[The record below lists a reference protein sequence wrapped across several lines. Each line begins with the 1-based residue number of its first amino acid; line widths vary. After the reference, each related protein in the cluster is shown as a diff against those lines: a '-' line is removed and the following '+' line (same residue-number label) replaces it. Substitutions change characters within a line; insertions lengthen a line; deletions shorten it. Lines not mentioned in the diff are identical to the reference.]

1 MPECFLTT
9 KTAELP
15 VTAMT
20 RAQPRLTVLLYPA
33 SETPRG
39 SANELHGTNV
49 EPIDL
54 LIDARWVIPVQPS
67 GRVLEHHSVAVRDGR
82 ILAVLP
88 KAEAHAAYLAAE
100 RVTLPGHAL
109 IPGMV
114 NLHTH
119 ASMALMRG
127 FADDMALTQWLR
139 DRIWP
144 AEARQVSAQFVY
156 DGTLLACAEML
167 RGGITC
173 FNDMYFY
180 PADAARAAVDLGM
193 RAALGLV
200 VIDAPTAYAA
210 DADDY
215 VAKGL
220 ALRDELREHPLLS
233 FCMAPHAPYTVSDK
247 TFSRLITL
255 AEELDLPM
263 HMHVH
268 ESQDEIRQSI
278 AQHGVRPLERLQR
291 LGMVGPGLI
300 AVHAVHVTQEEIAL
314 LVQNGSSV
322 AHCPSSNLKFAS
334 GFAPAARMLL
344 EGVNVGLGT
353 DGSASNNRLDLFQ
366 EMRQAALLAK
376 AVSGDARALPAHQ
389 VLAMATLAGARALR
403 LDHAIGS
410 IEPGKFAD
418 LTAVDFSAPE
428 LLPCYDPISHLV
440 YAAGRENVSH
450 VWVAGRL
457 LVENRELNYGQKNHL
472 ETIAILWQ
480 NRLSMETMA

>member
-1 MPECFLTT
+1 
-9 KTAELP
+9 
-15 VTAMT
+15 
-20 RAQPRLTVLLYPA
+20 
-33 SETPRG
+33 
-39 SANELHGTNV
+39 V
-49 EPIDL
+49 EAIDL
-54 LIDARWVIPVQPS
+54 LINARWVVPVNPA

-88 KAEAHAAYLAAE
+88 AAEAQAAYHAAE
-100 RVTLPGHAL
+100 RVSLPRHAL
-109 IPGMV
+109 IPGLV

-127 FADDMALTQWLR
+127 FADDLPLIQWLQ

-144 AEARQVSAQFVY
+144 AETRHVSAQFVY

-173 FNDMYFY
+173 FNEMYFY
-180 PADAARAAVDLGM
+180 PGEAARAALDMGM

-220 ALRDELREHPLLS
+220 ASRDALREQPLLS
-233 FCMAPHAPYTVSDK
+233 FCMAPHAPYTVSDR
-247 TFSRLITL
+247 TFSRVITL
-255 AEELDLPM
+255 AEELDLPV
-263 HMHVH
+263 HIHVH
-268 ESQDEIRQSI
+268 ETRDEIAQSI
-278 AQHGVRPLERLQR
+278 AQHGVRPLERLRR
-291 LGMVGPGLI
+291 LGLIGPNLI
-300 AVHAVHVTQEEIAL
+300 GVHAIHLTPEEIAL

-322 AHCPSSNLKFAS
+322 AHCPSSNLKFAN
-334 GFAPAARMLL
+334 GFAPVARMLA

-353 DGSASNNRLDLFQ
+353 DGAASNNRLDLFQ
-366 EMRQAALLAK
+366 EMRLTALLAK
-376 AVSGDARALPAHQ
+376 AVSGDASTLPAHRA
-389 VLAMATLAGARALR
+389 LAMATLDGARALR

-418 LTAVDFSAPE
+418 LTAVGFNAPE
-428 LLPCYDPISHLV
+428 MLPCYDPVSHLV
-440 YAAGRENVSH
+440 YSAGRENVSH

-457 LVENRELNYGQKNHL
+457 LVEDRGLKNRPKNDL
-472 ETIAILWQ
+472 EDLGVLWQ
-480 NRLSMETMA
+480 NRLSMETKA

>member
-1 MPECFLTT
+1 MSPD
-9 KTAELP
+9 
-15 VTAMT
+15 V
-20 RAQPRLTVLLYPA
+20 
-33 SETPRG
+33 G
-39 SANELHGTNV
+39 SNP

-54 LIDARWVIPVQPS
+54 LIDARWVIPVNPAK
-67 GRVLEHHSVAVRDGR
+67 RVLEDHSVAVRDGR
-82 ILAVLP
+82 IVAVLP
-88 KAEAHAAYLAAE
+88 RARAHAAYLAAE
-100 RVTLPGHAL
+100 RVSLPKHAL

-127 FADDMALTQWLR
+127 FADDIPLMQWLQ

-144 AEARQVSAQFVY
+144 AEAKHVSPQFVY

-173 FNDMYFY
+173 FNEMYFY
-180 PADAARAAVDLGM
+180 PGEAARAALDIGM
-193 RAALGLV
+193 RAALGLI
-200 VIDAPTAYAA
+200 VIDFPTAYAS

-220 ALRDELREHPLLS
+220 ALRDALREQQLLS

-255 AEELDLPM
+255 AEELDLPV

-268 ESQDEIRQSI
+268 ETEDEIERSL
-278 AQHGVRPLERLQR
+278 AQHGVRPLERLRR
-291 LGMVGPGLI
+291 LGVVGPNLI
-300 AVHAVHVTQEEIAL
+300 AVHAIHLTQEEIEL

-322 AHCPSSNLKFAS
+322 AHCPSSNLKFAN
-334 GFAPAARMLL
+334 GFAPVARMLA
-344 EGVNVGLGT
+344 EGVNIGLGT
-353 DGSASNNRLDLFQ
+353 DGPASNNRLDLFQ

-376 AVSGDARALPAHQ
+376 AVSADARTLPAHRT
-389 VLAMATLAGARALR
+389 LSMATLDGARALR

-418 LTAVDFSAPE
+418 LAAVEFTAPDM
-428 LLPCYDPISHLV
+428 LPCYDPISHVV

-457 LVENRELNYGQKNHL
+457 LVENRTLKTAPKNELENL
-472 ETIAILWQ
+472 AVLWQ
-480 NRLSMETMA
+480 NRLSMETKA